1 MTKPLNENK
10 NFNIDIDSFTDLPI
24 IVFWKDLDN
33 RYYGCSDGMCKLF
46 NIQSTSEV
54 IGLRDDELQQVH
66 AEQLVVNDEHVM
78 QQEQPITII
87 EPIQHA
93 QNAITQYVTTIKSPL
108 YDYNDKLAGVFGVTF
123 DGLVDLTFTQSV
135 INKIVANLPSNKK
148 LLARLTERELQCLQL
163 LCEKSLAAREIAAE
177 LGISRRT
184 VENYFENI
192 KIKLGCKN
200 KLELTKLIVEHNLL

>member
-1 MTKPLNENK
+1 MTKPPTENK
-10 NFNIDIDSFTDLPI
+10 NFNIDIESFTDLPI

-33 RYYGCSDGMCKLF
+33 RYYGCSDGMCELF
-46 NIQSTSEV
+46 NIQSANEV

-66 AEQLVVNDEHVM
+66 AEQLVVNDEYVM

-87 EPIQHA
+87 EPIQHIE
-93 QNAITQYVTTIKSPL
+93 NATTQYVTTIKSPL
-108 YDYNDKLAGVFGVTF
+108 YDSNDKLAGVFGVTF
-123 DGLVDLTFTQSV
+123 EGLADLTLTQSV

-148 LLARLTERELQCLQL
+148 LLARLTERELQCLKL
-163 LCEKSLAAREIAAE
+163 LCDKSLAAREIAAE

-200 KLELTKLIVEHNLL
+200 KIELTKLIVEHNLL